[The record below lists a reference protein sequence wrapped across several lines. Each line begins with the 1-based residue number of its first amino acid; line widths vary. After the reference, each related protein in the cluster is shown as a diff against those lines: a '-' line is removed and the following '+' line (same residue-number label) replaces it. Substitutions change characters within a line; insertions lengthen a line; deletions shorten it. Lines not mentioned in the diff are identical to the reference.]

1 MTESEPDAGAA
12 ADASADVPT
21 AAAAAALPAPTARGT
36 AEGTNAG
43 QWNSVEIH
51 ECIVS
56 LAFKGCNAL
65 IYNVLRHFFHR
76 WRKHMLKCG
85 RRKVQIVPEYLPSFR
100 ARPTPVAV

>member
-21 AAAAAALPAPTARGT
+21 AAAAAALPALTTRGT

-65 IYNVLRHFFHR
+65 IYTVIFFGR